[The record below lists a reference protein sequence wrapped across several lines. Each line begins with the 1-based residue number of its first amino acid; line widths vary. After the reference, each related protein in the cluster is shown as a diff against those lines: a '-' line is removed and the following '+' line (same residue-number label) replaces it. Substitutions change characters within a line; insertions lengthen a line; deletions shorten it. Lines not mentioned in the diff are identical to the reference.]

1 MDIKYMSI
9 SDLTLSELN
18 DISKELDA
26 DQNKWGNVSR
36 AKMKKMKLT
45 ESDRRR
51 ILGQIFMRRMQI
63 SAEISYR
70 TFTPVCQED

>member
-18 DISKELDA
+18 DIFKKLDT
-26 DQNKWGNVSR
+26 DQSKWGNVSR